1 MLHWDVP
8 LEPLAFILA
17 LIGAFCIGMSKAGF
31 SGISLVAVA
40 IFADLFGA
48 SPSVGLVLPL
58 LIVADL
64 TVYPAFRKHGSWA
77 GVWKLL
83 PPTLVGLGI
92 GYFAL
97 DRIPEE
103 SARTVI
109 GGIILLMVLLQVW
122 RKVRPEGF
130 QKLADS
136 KEFGIAAG
144 GFGGIATMMANAA
157 GPVIQL
163 YLLSREIPK
172 MELLGIAARFFL
184 LVNLL
189 KVPLGAGLNI
199 VNAESLWVDL
209 WLTPAVVIGV
219 FVGKA
224 LVHRVPQQVFE
235 GLIIGFAVLASFRLL
250 FW

>member
-1 MLHWDVP
+1 MLLWDVP
-8 LEPLAFILA
+8 LELLPFILA

-40 IFADLFGA
+40 IFADQFGA
-48 SPSVGLVLPL
+48 SPSVGIALPL
-58 LIVADL
+58 LIIADL
-64 TVYPAFRKHGSWA
+64 TVYPAFRKHGSWSR
-77 GVWKLL
+77 VWKLL
-83 PPTLVGLGI
+83 PPTLVGIAI

-97 DRIPEE
+97 DRIAED

-109 GGIILLMVLLQVW
+109 GGIILMMLILQVW
-122 RKVRPEGF
+122 RKVRPEAF
-130 QKLADS
+130 QKMADS
-136 KEFGIAAG
+136 REFGIAAG
-144 GFGGIATMMANAA
+144 GVGGVATMMANAA

-163 YLLSREIPK
+163 YLLSRAIPK

-184 LVNLL
+184 LVNLI

-199 VNAESLWVDL
+199 VNSHSLWIDL
-209 WLTPAVVIGV
+209 WLAPAVVIGV

-224 LVHRVPQQVFE
+224 VVHRVPQHVFE
-235 GLIIGFAVLASFRLL
+235 GLIIGFALLASIRLL